1 MKLTKESI
9 FKTFN
14 SLTMPAWI
22 KRVITLIIDYVDEVA
37 SSIGNKADLVDGKVP
52 TEQLPSYVDD
62 IIEFNS
68 SIDGSNPVDF
78 YINNKEYTDKI
89 FYVIS
94 NSPSAGNINEKYNKK
109 FVDFGANTSEEDWTI
124 IEPEDGKIYI
134 KTGTGN
140 DQNHSFRWTGT
151 TLIDLDKDYAN
162 NIATLNN
169 IVEVAHIGTVS
180 NLDDIS
186 EGDQSGLSQKGLSNL
201 FGIISDYKSHRNSC
215 VQFEDE
221 NLDNRLC
228 HIIDVKGGKREFTI
242 YNDSSLQTYKLVGT
256 TNNFSIEKSSMQQLT
271 MKTPYEIYTTSGGTK
286 YANEEDFNAQFV
298 KVMDMTI
305 AE

>member
-22 KRVITLIIDYVDEVA
+22 KRVITLIIDYVDELA
-37 SSIGNKADLVDGKVP
+37 SNIGNKADLVDGKIP
-52 TEQLPSYVDD
+52 AEQLPSYVDD
-62 IIEFNS
+62 VIEFNS

-78 YINNKEYTDKI
+78 YINNKEYTDNI

-109 FVDFGANTSEEDWTI
+109 FIDFGANTSEEDWTI
-124 IEPEDGKIYI
+124 IEPENGKIYI
-134 KTGTGN
+134 KTAIGN
-140 DQNHSFRWTGT
+140 DQNRSFRWTGT
-151 TLIDLDKDYAN
+151 TLIDLDKKYAN
-162 NIATLNN
+162 NLATLNN
-169 IVEVAHIGTVS
+169 IVEAAHIGTVS

-186 EGDQSGLSQKGLSNL
+186 EGDQSGLNQKGLNNL
-201 FGIISDYKSHRNSC
+201 FGIIYDYNSHRNSC

-256 TNNFSIEKSSMQQLT
+256 TNNFSIEKISIQQIT
-271 MKTPYEIYTTSGGTK
+271 MKTPYEIYTANGGTK
-286 YANEEDFNAQFV
+286 YATEAAFNAQFV
-298 KVMDMTI
+298 KVMDMII